1 MLKFR
6 NSCIFLRKAPPWN
19 NYKLQKVFCCLWH
32 FSKFSFSSHLKSESG
47 NKIFILIQIPT
58 CILTP
63 YGKHDWIRRRQRHNL
78 VNCYMFDPYLKVK
91 HHSTSIT
98 HLSVKNFWHL
108 VILIKHCQRHNGPE
122 GWVQFSKVQTN
133 SNTNLYQISSRPSI
147 NCKIST
153 KHQHLD

>member
-1 MLKFR
+1 M
-6 NSCIFLRKAPPWN
+6 RKAPPWN

-122 GWVQFSKVQTN
+122 GWVHLIKITSWGHITS
-133 SNTNLYQISSRPSI
+133 SNTKSSTESWLSI
-147 NCKIST
+147 NFSA
-153 KHQHLD
+153 KHKHLQWT